1 MENRVFSAYNLARGV
16 PLNSKLKVA
25 DSGDQPLKLLNTV
38 ITGMGMDSTAA
49 LWLTPLHSIPAVP
62 RVFPFDLIYLDKD
75 YRVLETAEMGP
86 GVDFPAFFVEVA
98 SALILPPDTLRST
111 HTALGDRL
119 IVCASND
126 LESLLAAAGAAT
138 PVPHQAADIK
148 SSPAVA
154 ARSLSEGSAQ
164 PTIELA
170 PERPAPAV
178 AVAAIDVE
186 GSLLNTPATL
196 SDDPP
201 VARHSK
207 DVAEAVL
214 HRRPKLQPAIIEHHI
229 DPEDLFSNWVVSTPQ
244 PPTARSPR
252 PESPVAPPLPT
263 ASSAKTE
270 VSDQALAP
278 EPARQVGPKSFAS
291 RKSGPRSDSERPH
304 SAVPDASVP
313 PVQAKAKPAPALA
326 VPEKRSK
333 NAPPVKT
340 EVPAGTAIPQLP
352 PASTFTTVPYGMWQV
367 SMPTAIPPR
376 LAPQGPAAPLQPPS
390 TSSNAAKL
398 AKHARSASAAPTDTS
413 NPTAASE
420 KPSERS
426 PGFRSQAQA
435 TLPSTLPTPR
445 AAIESAAPPPSRPS
459 AEELPATSASAK
471 HSTSPEAHKPG
482 DFVTNLQQKLQ
493 RAQQS
498 RLTPFPDTAPVD
510 SPSST
515 LASARLAEQAP
526 PPASAPVR
534 RSEAQAKSVNP
545 PQTLSRGSNGA
556 RVSENP
562 KNQPGAKYKAAPA
575 PPPLEI
581 RTEQSVSFRSRF
593 KQWLR
598 PSSSPSDRRRA
609 ARRYIPGMV
618 AHYFTGGSPKPN
630 EVADISM
637 SGMYLITEDRWM
649 PGTLIQMILQKPCA
663 GGDRKV
669 SINVLSRI
677 VRRAS
682 DGVAAEFVMPEALS
696 QISHDIQPSQATDK
710 FALARFL

>member
-25 DSGDQPLKLLNTV
+25 DTGDQPLKLLNTV

-86 GVDFPAFFVEVA
+86 GIDFPAFFAEVA
-98 SALILPPDTLRST
+98 SALILPPDTLHRT
-111 HTALGDRL
+111 HTTLGDRL

-126 LESLLAAAGAAT
+126 LESLLGAAGAAS
-138 PVPHQAADIK
+138 PAPPQAADIK

-154 ARSLSEGSAQ
+154 ARSLAER
-164 PTIELA
+164 PTTPRIELT

-186 GSLLNTPATL
+186 GSLRNTPATL
-196 SDDPP
+196 GDDPP
-201 VARHSK
+201 VARPSK

-214 HRRPKLQPAIIEHHI
+214 DRRPKLQPAIIEHHI
-229 DPEDLFSNWVVSTPQ
+229 DPEDLFSNWVISAPQ
-244 PPTARSPR
+244 PPIARSPR
-252 PESPVAPPLPT
+252 PEPPVAPPLPT

-278 EPARQVGPKSFAS
+278 EPARQVGSKSFAS
-291 RKSGPRSDSERPH
+291 RKSGPLSDSERPR

-313 PVQAKAKPAPALA
+313 PVQAKAKPAPEPAIS
-326 VPEKRSK
+326 EKKSK
-333 NAPPVKT
+333 NAPQVKT
-340 EVPAGTAIPQLP
+340 EVPADTRTAIPQLP
-352 PASTFTTVPYGMWQV
+352 LASTFTTVPYGLWQV

-376 LAPQGPAAPLQPPS
+376 LASQSPAAPPQVTSP
-390 TSSNAAKL
+390 SSNAAKL
-398 AKHARSASAAPTDTS
+398 AKHARSSFAPPDIS
-413 NPTAASE
+413 EPTAALQEPSAQSPRSE
-420 KPSERS
+420 P
-426 PGFRSQAQA
+426 QAA
-435 TLPSTLPTPR
+435 LPSTLPKPK
-445 AAIESAAPPPSRPS
+445 AAIESAAPPPSRPP
-459 AEELPATSASAK
+459 EEEPPATSASAK

-482 DFVTNLQQKLQ
+482 DFVANLQQKLQ

-498 RLTPFPDTAPVD
+498 RLTPFADTAPVD
-510 SPSST
+510 SSSST
-515 LASARLAEQAP
+515 LASPRLADQAP
-526 PPASAPVR
+526 PPPSAPSR
-534 RSEAQAKSVNP
+534 QSEAKAKSVNP
-545 PQTLSRGSNGA
+545 PQALSRGSNGV
-556 RVSENP
+556 RVSETR
-562 KNQPGAKYKAAPA
+562 KNQPVAKSKAAPA
-575 PPPLEI
+575 PPPVEI

-663 GGDRKV
+663 GGERKV

-682 DGVAAEFVMPEALS
+682 DGVAAEFVMPEALG